1 MSLEAELAREKA
13 EVVRLRNLLIAR
25 DAELGEAKGRVAEL
39 ESRSKRL
46 LGRLKSIAGGSR
58 GSSG

>member
-25 DAELGEAKGRVAEL
+25 DAELGEARGRVAEL

-46 LGRLKSIAGGSR
+46 LGRLRRIAGGSR
-58 GSSG
+58 GPAG